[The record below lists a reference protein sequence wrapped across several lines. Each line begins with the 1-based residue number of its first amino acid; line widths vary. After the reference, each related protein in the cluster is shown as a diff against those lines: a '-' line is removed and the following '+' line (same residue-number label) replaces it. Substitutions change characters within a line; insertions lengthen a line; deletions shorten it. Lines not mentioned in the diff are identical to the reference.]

1 MDNDKPVIEIKD
13 LTRVYKMG
21 EVEVHAL
28 RGVDLSVQ
36 RGEMVA
42 IMGPSGSGKST
53 LMNIIGCLDQPT
65 SGAYQLDGVDV
76 ESLSDDKLAA
86 VRNRK
91 IGFVFQTFNLLAR
104 TSALANVEMPLIY
117 GNGSGS
123 SRHARAK
130 NALEDVGLGDRI
142 RHRPNELSGGQQ
154 QRVAIARSLI
164 NNPSIILA
172 DEPTGNLDSVAGA
185 EILDVFDRLHKQ
197 GMTIV
202 VVTHDPDVAARADRI
217 IRLRDGRVERV
228 EVQRPQGA
236 QSQEQATAAS
246 ALPSNSNLRH
256 SSLVATLAESAQ
268 VALRSLGAN
277 KTRSV
282 LTMLGI
288 VIGVAAVIAMLSIG
302 RGAQNAITE
311 QIQSIGTNLLFVSPG
326 AIQQSGVRQEAGS
339 AQTLTYEDAE
349 AMTQLP
355 LVVAVAPEVS
365 TFGQIVYLGQNTRTR
380 IYGVTPDYETVR
392 NISVDDGEFI
402 SSAHLTGRSS
412 VAVLGNTTA
421 VDLFG
426 DAYSAV
432 GQSIRVSGQPFRV
445 IGVLAS
451 KGASGMGSMD
461 DAVFVPLTTA
471 QTRLFATRRMGTAYS
486 VSSISVQVASADQID
501 QAVQEIGELLRERHR
516 VAEDDFTV
524 TSQQDVLETATQ
536 ITGILT
542 AFLGGVAAISLLVGG
557 IGIMNIML
565 VSVTERT
572 REIGLRKAVGAR
584 RRDVL
589 AQFLTEAAL
598 LSVIGG
604 IVGIALGWLLAQLIG
619 QVLSGTTAI
628 TPYVG
633 LDAVLLATLFS
644 AAVGVFFGWYPA
656 WRAARLNPIDAL
668 RYE

>member
-1 MDNDKPVIEIKD
+1 MDNDKAVIEIKD

-28 RGVDLSVQ
+28 RGVDLSVR

-65 SGAYQLDGVDV
+65 SGTYQLDGVDV
-76 ESLSDDKLAA
+76 ESLSDDRLAT

-123 SRHARAK
+123 SRRDRATT
-130 NALEDVGLGDRI
+130 ALEQVGLGDRV

-154 QRVAIARSLI
+154 QRVAIARALI
-164 NNPSIILA
+164 NHPSIILA

-185 EILDVFDRLHKQ
+185 EILDVFDQLHEQ

-217 IRLRDGRVERV
+217 IRLRDGHVEH
-228 EVQRPQGA
+228 EQVQKA
-236 QSQEQATAAS
+236 WSQEQAS
-246 ALPSNSNLRH
+246 ATSTLPTNSDLRH
-256 SSLVATLAESAQ
+256 SSLLATLAESMQ

-302 RGAQNAITE
+302 RGAQNAITD

-326 AIQQSGVRQEAGS
+326 AVQQGGVRQEAGS
-339 AQTLTYEDAE
+339 AQTLTYDDAE
-349 AMTQLP
+349 AIAQLP
-355 LVVAVAPEVS
+355 SVAAVAPEVS
-365 TFGQIVYLGQNTRTR
+365 TFGQVVYLGQNTRTR
-380 IYGVTPDYETVR
+380 IYGITPDYETVR
-392 NISVDDGEFI
+392 NVSVEDGEFI

-445 IGVLAS
+445 IGVLES
-451 KGASGMGSMD
+451 KGGSGMGSMD

-471 QTRLFATRRMGTAYS
+471 QTRLFATRRLGTAYS
-486 VSSISVQVASADQID
+486 VSSISVQVVSENQID

-516 VAEDDFTV
+516 VVEDDFTV
-524 TSQQDVLETATQ
+524 MSQQDILETATQ
-536 ITGILT
+536 ITGVLT

-598 LSVIGG
+598 LSVMGG
-604 IVGIALGWLLAQLIG
+604 VVGIMLGWLLAQLVG
-619 QVLSGTTAI
+619 RVLSGTTTI